1 MGSHLFDHPLW
12 SIFLCFNNVICFRY
26 LYWINISLWPWINH
40 SHITHIQSH
49 KSGIYFY
56 FLFRKFSILC
66 LKRDLIH
73 RQKKTTVFEHC
84 WSLHASPPKPP
95 RLDKKIKCMRN
106 DQTWGTWTR
115 LLNVRRFVSGKR
127 HLSKY
132 SKNIV
137 ESKKKCCGIYV
148 TSFSVFHSEV
158 NSEYWSQ

>member
-84 WSLHASPPKPP
+84 WSLHPLSHHGWI
-95 RLDKKIKCMRN
+95 KKSNVC
-106 DQTWGTWTR
+106 GTTKLEGHEQGFWMLGALCLGSVTSVNI
-115 LLNVRRFVSGKR
+115 LKILWNQKKNV
-127 HLSKY
+127 
-132 SKNIV
+132 V
-137 ESKKKCCGIYV
+137 ESM
-148 TSFSVFHSEV
+148 SLVFQYSILK
-158 NSEYWSQ
+158 